1 MTSRIRPVIRF
12 VAEHRVV
19 ELLAAGLTAIAYGL
33 GFVFMTSADAIEA
46 TPSFRYTVTLAP
58 LEVWAAAFITL
69 ATASAAFLTRS
80 RRAAQ
85 PALAALAL
93 VFGTFGVSI
102 IWSLPAGGIP
112 TGFVAYVGLGYL
124 ALVTSVACTVP
135 RTPARRR

>member
-1 MTSRIRPVIRF
+1 MSARIRPVVQF
-12 VAEHRVV
+12 VAEHRIV

-33 GFVFMTSADAIEA
+33 GFVFITSAAAIAA
-46 TPSFRYTVTLAP
+46 TPSFRYTVMLAP
-58 LEVWAAAFITL
+58 LPVWAAGFITL
-69 ATASAAFLTRS
+69 ATAAAALLTRS

-124 ALVTSVACTVP
+124 ALVTSVACSVP
-135 RTPARRR
+135 RTPGRRR